1 VEVHLPLAGLIDFA
15 AESARVE
22 KEIARTEAELQ
33 GLRKRLDNAG
43 FVARA
48 PREVVEKDRT
58 RADELAGK
66 REKLAR
72 HLARVTSVEG
82 PMEDKYPQQPKGDG
96 SSGEQGSSSGTPG
109 GQPKS
114 QPPQQ
119 KSQPPQPKSQPPQ
132 PKSQPPQ
139 PKSQPPAPGGEG
151 MGGGR
156 ESSGMPE
163 LARDVEKMA
172 ERAVERVKSIARGLM
187 DKLPA
192 DLPGMGGESDA
203 GGARARAPKRAPA
216 RRAKPK
222 KAKGGTKSRGKAARS
237 AKKSS
242 RSAGSRKGKAGK
254 GARAKSGAKRRPA
267 SRKGKK

>member
-1 VEVHLPLAGLIDFA
+1 
-15 AESARVE
+15 
-22 KEIARTEAELQ
+22 
-33 GLRKRLDNAG
+33 
-43 FVARA
+43 
-48 PREVVEKDRT
+48 
-58 RADELAGK
+58 
-66 REKLAR
+66 
-72 HLARVTSVEG
+72 
-82 PMEDKYPQQPKGDG
+82 
-96 SSGEQGSSSGTPG
+96 
-109 GQPKS
+109 
-114 QPPQQ
+114 
-119 KSQPPQPKSQPPQ
+119 
-132 PKSQPPQ
+132 
-139 PKSQPPAPGGEG
+139 

-192 DLPGMGGESDA
+192 DLPGLGGEADA